1 MPACCRCCSLTRGP
15 RACRCARCPRLGSQ
29 TLKRRNH
36 GRNKHGRGHVNPV
49 RCSNCARCVPKDKAV
64 KRFLVRNIVEQAA
77 IRDISEA
84 SCYESYALPKLY
96 IKMQYCIS
104 CAIHSHVVRV
114 RSTEDRRNREPPQRF
129 RFNKDG
135 KKVAPEKSTAASK
148 AK

>member
-1 MPACCRCCSLTRGP
+1 M
-15 RACRCARCPRLGSQ
+15 
-29 TLKRRNH
+29 
-36 GRNKHGRGHVNPV
+36 
-49 RCSNCARCVPKDKAV
+49 

-104 CAIHSHVVRV
+104 CAIHAHIVRV
-114 RSTEDRRNREPPQRF
+114 RSSTDRRNRDPPARF

-135 KKVAPEKSTAASK
+135 KKVNPDKDKAAAAAK

>member
-1 MPACCRCCSLTRGP
+1 MPLTLLDI
-15 RACRCARCPRLGSQ
+15 ARRDLRPTQ
-29 TLKRRNH
+29 TVKRRNH
-36 GRNKHGRGHVNPV
+36 GRSKHGRGHVKPV

-84 SCYESYALPKLY
+84 SCYEQYALPKLY

-104 CAIHSHVVRV
+104 CAIHAHIVRV
-114 RSTEDRRNREPPQRF
+114 RSVEDRRNREPPQRF

-135 KKVAPEKSTAASK
+135 KKVTGDK
-148 AK
+148 AKAK

>member
-1 MPACCRCCSLTRGP
+1 M
-15 RACRCARCPRLGSQ
+15 
-29 TLKRRNH
+29 
-36 GRNKHGRGHVNPV
+36 
-49 RCSNCARCVPKDKAV
+49 PKDKSV

-114 RSTEDRRNREPPQRF
+114 RSTADRRSRDPPQRF

-135 KKVAPEKSTAASK
+135 KKVLADKPAAPGAAPAK